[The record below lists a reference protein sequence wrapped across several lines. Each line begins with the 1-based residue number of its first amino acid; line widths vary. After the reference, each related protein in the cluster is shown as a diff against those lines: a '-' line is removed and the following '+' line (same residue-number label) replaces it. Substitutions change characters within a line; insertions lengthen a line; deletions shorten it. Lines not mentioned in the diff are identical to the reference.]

1 MFKPLLKSAVLSAA
15 VIATTV
21 LTPSV
26 LRAQEGTF
34 TLNLKNADIQSL
46 IQTVSRQSGRNFVVD
61 PRVKA
66 RVTVISSTPLNAEEL
81 YETFLSVLQVH
92 GYAAVPSGDLTK
104 IVPDV
109 NAKQGPVPAFSD
121 DQSSSDQLVTKVI
134 KVANVP
140 AAQLVPILRP
150 LVPQQGHLAAY
161 ASTNTL
167 IVTDRASNIE
177 RLTTIISG
185 IDRPDNDEVQIVRLS
200 HASATEIIRILQ
212 SLQSR
217 GGQIDGTPG
226 SVRFAS
232 DDRTNSILLSGDPAA
247 RSRMRGI
254 IMNLD
259 TPVESGGNTRVVY
272 LRYANATDLLQ
283 ILTGVSA
290 GQAKIGTSSDKGKDN
305 AAPAPAGNAVATAA
319 GTQPAAVPTA
329 SLIRRATQETDRPN
343 VDIQADADTNAL
355 IITAPPDEMR
365 SILVVIEQL
374 DIRRAQV
381 LVEAIIAELSTNNSA
396 QLGVNFAVNGADQ
409 NRPAAYTN
417 LGGATQSLI
426 GTVASS
432 GASLSQGLSLALG
445 RFGSGG
451 VDFGVLLSAIASDSD
466 NNILSTPTLVTMDNQ
481 EAEIVVGQN
490 VPFVTGT
497 QLSASNDNPFQTIER
512 QDIGISLKVKPQINE
527 GNNIKMDI
535 EQEVSDVSNTAVTGA
550 TDITTNKRSIKT
562 TVLVED
568 GQTLVLGGLIDDQI
582 NDTREKVPFLGDV
595 PLLGSL
601 FRYRTTRKNKRN
613 LMVFLHPTILRDP
626 ETADYYSRNKY
637 DDLRSAQL
645 GLFDQDDF
653 NKQIRPKL
661 PELHLFFEGER
672 VTGNTQRFNTILPTT
687 SNFDEYEPVLPIEGQ
702 KDTTILAGEIQ
713 PETQPVIVSPT
724 DVADQLILEPMEV
737 EAETPEPEV
746 ESSENNNVI
755 SEEDV
760 ATVLDLESTTTLQA
774 SASLDIERIE
784 RMRMAASMA
793 AGDALAA
800 ESTRTIS
807 ATSLIASASLE
818 SDLIGSDDAL
828 IDQTIQNAK

>member
-1 MFKPLLKSAVLSAA
+1 MKMFKPLLKSTVLSLA
-15 VIATTV
+15 IATATMSSAH
-21 LTPSV
+21 LY
-26 LRAQEGTF
+26 AQEGTF
-34 TLNLKNADIQSL
+34 TLNLKNADIHSL

-66 RVTVISSTPLNAEEL
+66 RVTVISSTPLNSDEL

-109 NAKQGPVPAFSD
+109 NAKQGPVPAFTED
-121 DQSSSDQLVTKVI
+121 ASSSDQLVTKVI

-167 IVTDRASNIE
+167 IVTDRASNID
-177 RLTTIISG
+177 RLTTIING
-185 IDRPDNDEVQIVRLS
+185 IDRPDNDEVELVRLS
-200 HASATEIIRILQ
+200 HASASEIIRIMQ

-226 SVRFAS
+226 SVRFAA
-232 DDRTNSILLSGDPAA
+232 DERTNSILLSGDPSA
-247 RSRMRGI
+247 RTRMRGI

-272 LRYANATDLLQ
+272 LRYANAADLLT

-290 GQAKIGTSSDKGKDN
+290 GQAKIGTSADTGTDGGATSTTT
-305 AAPAPAGNAVATAA
+305 AATATPTAA
-319 GTQPAAVPTA
+319 GTQAPAVPTA

-343 VDIQADADTNAL
+343 VDIQADEDTNAL

-365 SILVVIEQL
+365 SILAVVEQL

-396 QLGVNFAVNGADQ
+396 QLGVNFAVDGTGD

-417 LGGATQSLI
+417 LGGATQALV
-426 GTVASS
+426 GTVASQ

-451 VDFGVLLSAIASDSD
+451 IDFGILLSAIASDTD

-497 QLSASNDNPFQTIER
+497 QLSSANNNPFQTIER

-527 GNNIKMDI
+527 GDNIKMEI
-535 EQEVSDVSNTAVTGA
+535 EQEVSDVSNTAISGA

-626 ETADYYSRNKY
+626 ETADFYSRSKY
-637 DDLRSAQL
+637 DDLRGAQL
-645 GLFDQDDF
+645 GLFDQDEDF
-653 NKQIRPKL
+653 NERIRPTL
-661 PELHLFFEGER
+661 PELHMYFQG
-672 VTGNTQRFNTILPTT
+672 QRITNQTDQFNTILPT
-687 SNFDEYEPVLPIEGQ
+687 SNAIKSVEPKQVVDPSESAVLSPELQNVTVPAAASSVAPATAPTVVPKIGQ
-702 KDTTILAGEIQ
+702 A
-713 PETQPVIVSPT
+713 VS
-724 DVADQLILEPMEV
+724 AIG
-737 EAETPEPEV
+737 TPAPD
-746 ESSENNNVI
+746 SI
-755 SEEDV
+755 
-760 ATVLDLESTTTLQA
+760 TTLEA
-774 SASLDIERIE
+774 SASLDAEMLERKK
-784 RMRMAASMA
+784 MADSLAASA
-793 AGDALAA
+793 ALLAA
-800 ESTRTIS
+800 SQNPQQP

-818 SDLIGSDDAL
+818 SDLIGSDDAS
-828 IDQTIQNAK
+828 ID

>member
-1 MFKPLLKSAVLSAA
+1 MTMFKPLLKSAILSLA
-15 VIATTV
+15 VATATMSPAH
-21 LTPSV
+21 LY
-26 LRAQEGTF
+26 AQDGTF
-34 TLNLKNADIQSL
+34 TLNLKNADIHSL

-66 RVTVISSTPLNAEEL
+66 RVTVISSTPLNADEL

-109 NAKQGPVPAFSD
+109 NAKQGPVPAYTD
-121 DQSSSDQLVTKVI
+121 ATSSSDQLVTKVI

-177 RLTTIISG
+177 RLTTIING
-185 IDRPDNDEVQIVRLS
+185 IDRPDNDEVEIVRLS
-200 HASATEIIRILQ
+200 HASASEIIRIMQ

-226 SVRFAS
+226 SVRFAA
-232 DDRTNSILLSGDPAA
+232 DERTNSILLSGDPTVRA
-247 RSRMRGI
+247 RTRGI

-272 LRYANATDLLQ
+272 LRYANAPDLLA

-290 GQAKIGTSSDKGKDN
+290 GQAKIGTSSDSTDGT
-305 AAPAPAGNAVATAA
+305 AAVPNTNGTPAA

-329 SLIRRATQETDRPN
+329 SLIRRATQESDRPN
-343 VDIQADADTNAL
+343 VDIQADEDTNAL

-365 SILVVIEQL
+365 SILAVVEQL

-381 LVEAIIAELSTNNSA
+381 LVEAIIAELSTNNSS
-396 QLGVNFAVNGADQ
+396 QLGVNFAVDGTND

-417 LGGATQSLI
+417 LGGATQSLV
-426 GTVASS
+426 GTVASG
-432 GASLSQGLSLALG
+432 GAALTQGLSLALG
-445 RFGSGG
+445 RFGSDGI
-451 VDFGVLLSAIASDSD
+451 DFGVLLSAIASDTD

-497 QLSASNDNPFQTIER
+497 QLSSSNDNPFQTIER

-527 GNNIKMDI
+527 GDNIKMEI
-535 EQEVSDVSNTAVTGA
+535 EQEVSDVSNTAISGA

-568 GQTLVLGGLIDDQI
+568 RQTLVLGGLIDDQI
-582 NDTREKVPFLGDV
+582 NDTREKVPFLGDI

-601 FRYRTTRKNKRN
+601 FRYRTTSKSKRN

-626 ETADYYSRNKY
+626 ESADFYSRSKY
-637 DDLRSAQL
+637 DDLRTAQL
-645 GLFDQDDF
+645 GLFDNEKQF
-653 NKQIRPKL
+653 NDKLKPVL
-661 PELHLFFEGER
+661 PELHMYFQGQR
-672 VTGNTQRFNTILPTT
+672 VIRPSDDFSTILPTSDAT
-687 SNFDEYEPVLPIEGQ
+687 KATKP
-702 KDTTILAGEIQ
+702 TTVVD
-713 PETQPVIVSPT
+713 P
-724 DVADQLILEPMEV
+724 
-737 EAETPEPEV
+737 
-746 ESSENNNVI
+746 SENAAV
-755 SEEDV
+755 SSDV
-760 ATVLDLESTTTLQA
+760 LLQAVPSIKIIKSAASSAAAKDAIPSLKA
-774 SASLDIERIE
+774 SASLDAEMLERLNLVRNLE
-784 RMRMAASMA
+784 TNASAVAAMQFVNKP
-793 AGDALAA
+793 
-800 ESTRTIS
+800 T
-807 ATSLIASASLE
+807 TSLIASASLE
-818 SDLIGSDDAL
+818 SDLFGSDDAS
-828 IDQTIQNAK
+828 ID

>member
-1 MFKPLLKSAVLSAA
+1 MTMFKPLLKSAILSLA
-15 VIATTV
+15 VATATMSPAH
-21 LTPSV
+21 LY
-26 LRAQEGTF
+26 AQDGTF
-34 TLNLKNADIQSL
+34 TLNLKNADIHSL

-66 RVTVISSTPLNAEEL
+66 RVTVISSTPLNADEL

-109 NAKQGPVPAFSD
+109 NAKQGPVPAYTDETSA
-121 DQSSSDQLVTKVI
+121 SDQLVTKVI

-177 RLTTIISG
+177 RLTTIING
-185 IDRPDNDEVQIVRLS
+185 IDRPDNDEVEIVRLS
-200 HASATEIIRILQ
+200 HASASEIIRIMQ

-226 SVRFAS
+226 SVRFAA
-232 DDRTNSILLSGDPAA
+232 DERTNSILLSGDPTVRA
-247 RSRMRGI
+247 RTRGI

-272 LRYANATDLLQ
+272 LRYANAPDLLA

-290 GQAKIGTSSDKGKDN
+290 GQAKIGTSSDSTDGT
-305 AAPAPAGNAVATAA
+305 AAVASTNGTPAT

-343 VDIQADADTNAL
+343 VDIQADEDTNAL

-365 SILVVIEQL
+365 SILAVVEQL

-381 LVEAIIAELSTNNSA
+381 LVEAIIAELSTNNSS
-396 QLGVNFAVNGADQ
+396 QLGVNFAVDGTND

-417 LGGATQSLI
+417 LGGATQSLV
-426 GTVASS
+426 GTVASG
-432 GASLSQGLSLALG
+432 GAALTQGLSLALG
-445 RFGSGG
+445 RFGSDGI
-451 VDFGVLLSAIASDSD
+451 DFGVLLSAIASDTD

-497 QLSASNDNPFQTIER
+497 QLSSSNDNPFQTIER

-527 GNNIKMDI
+527 GDNIKMEI
-535 EQEVSDVSNTAVTGA
+535 EQEVSDVSNTAISGA

-568 GQTLVLGGLIDDQI
+568 RQTLVLGGLIDDQI
-582 NDTREKVPFLGDV
+582 NDTREKVPFLGDI

-601 FRYRTTRKNKRN
+601 FRYRTTSKSKRN

-626 ETADYYSRNKY
+626 ESADFYSRSKY
-637 DDLRSAQL
+637 DDLRTAQL
-645 GLFDQDDF
+645 GLFDNEKQF
-653 NKQIRPKL
+653 NDKLKPVL
-661 PELHLFFEGER
+661 PELHMYFQGQR
-672 VTGNTQRFNTILPTT
+672 VIRPSDDFSTILPTSDAT
-687 SNFDEYEPVLPIEGQ
+687 KATKP
-702 KDTTILAGEIQ
+702 TTVVD
-713 PETQPVIVSPT
+713 P
-724 DVADQLILEPMEV
+724 
-737 EAETPEPEV
+737 
-746 ESSENNNVI
+746 SENAAV
-755 SEEDV
+755 SSDV
-760 ATVLDLESTTTLQA
+760 LLQAVPSIKIIKSAASSAAAKDAIPSLKA
-774 SASLDIERIE
+774 SASLDAEMLERLNLVRNLE
-784 RMRMAASMA
+784 TNASAVAAMQFVNKP
-793 AGDALAA
+793 
-800 ESTRTIS
+800 T
-807 ATSLIASASLE
+807 TSLIASASLE
-818 SDLIGSDDAL
+818 SDLFGSDDAS
-828 IDQTIQNAK
+828 ID

>member
-1 MFKPLLKSAVLSAA
+1 MIFRLALVCALLFSVSAK
-15 VIATTV
+15 
-21 LTPSV
+21 
-26 LRAQEGTF
+26 AQEGTF
-34 TLNLKNADIQSL
+34 TLNLKNADIHSL

-66 RVTVISSTPLNAEEL
+66 RVTVISSTPLNSAEL

-109 NAKQGPVPAFSD
+109 NAKQGPVPEYTDETST
-121 DQSSSDQLVTKVI
+121 SDQLVTKVI
-134 KVANVP
+134 KVENVP

-161 ASTNTL
+161 AATNTL

-177 RLTTIISG
+177 RLTTIING
-185 IDRPDNDEVQIVRLS
+185 IDRPDNDEVEIVRLR
-200 HASATEIIRILQ
+200 HASASEIIRIMQ

-226 SVRFAS
+226 SVRFAA
-232 DDRTNSILLSGDPAA
+232 DERTNSILLSGDPSA
-247 RSRMRGI
+247 RTRMRGI

-272 LRYANATDLLQ
+272 LRYANATDLLA

-290 GQAKIGTSSDKGKDN
+290 GQAKIGTSSDGEEQGGN
-305 AAPAPAGNAVATAA
+305 TGNAATAAPAVDANGAQVP
-319 GTQPAAVPTA
+319 QVPTA

-343 VDIQADADTNAL
+343 VDIQADEDTNAL

-365 SILVVIEQL
+365 SILAVVEQL

-381 LVEAIIAELSTNNSA
+381 LVEAIIAELSTNNSS
-396 QLGVNFAVNGADQ
+396 QLGVNFAVDGSGSD
-409 NRPAAYTN
+409 RPAAYTN
-417 LGGATQSLI
+417 LGGATQALV
-426 GTVASS
+426 GTVASQ

-451 VDFGVLLSAIASDSD
+451 IDFGILLSAIASDSD

-490 VPFVTGT
+490 VPFVTGQ
-497 QLSASNDNPFQTIER
+497 QLSSSNNNPFQTIER

-527 GNNIKMDI
+527 GDNIKMEI

-582 NDTREKVPFLGDV
+582 NDSREKVPFLGDV

-626 ETADYYSRNKY
+626 ATADYYSRSKY

-645 GLFDQDDF
+645 GLFDRDEEL
-653 NKQIRPKL
+653 NKRIRPRL
-661 PELHLFFEGER
+661 PELHMYFDGKR
-672 VTGNTQRFNTILPTT
+672 VDNVDSSLNTILPT
-687 SNFDEYEPVLPIEGQ
+687 SD
-702 KDTTILAGEIQ
+702 
-713 PETQPVIVSPT
+713 
-724 DVADQLILEPMEV
+724 
-737 EAETPEPEV
+737 
-746 ESSENNNVI
+746 
-755 SEEDV
+755 
-760 ATVLDLESTTTLQA
+760 ATG
-774 SASLDIERIE
+774 SLDV
-784 RMRMAASMA
+784 
-793 AGDALAA
+793 
-800 ESTRTIS
+800 
-807 ATSLIASASLE
+807 E
-818 SDLIGSDDAL
+818 SDLPPRASADSLGSEDAL
-828 IDQTIQNAK
+828 IRRKNLNQK